1 MILGV
6 ECYAILQDLDKGS
19 LRKPGVLKLFISEIC
34 RRMTD
39 DVAECRALAHTLA
52 VRHVR
57 YEPKESSLVVNA
69 VQEALLH
76 PQVVY

>member
-1 MILGV
+1 M
-6 ECYAILQDLDKGS
+6 
-19 LRKPGVLKLFISEIC
+19 LKLFISEIC

-76 PQVVY
+76 PQVVKLTIFSDKKQSNISVNH